1 MIVSS
6 MNKQLSIL
14 DIVHDTTVDGPGF
27 RTTIYAAG
35 CIHQCPGCHNPQS
48 WDIKNGELYSTDSLL
63 EIIRENEFSNVTF
76 SGGDP
81 LMQIDGFTEL
91 ARLIKEE
98 TNKNIWCYTGFQYE
112 QVVRSGKLSQILPF
126 IDVLVDG
133 QYMKALRNENIR
145 FRGSSNQRIIDV
157 QLSLVKKDM
166 VTIFNK
172 NLNTS
177 YLSFQQV

>member
-1 MIVSS
+1 
-6 MNKQLSIL
+6 MNKHLSIL

-35 CIHQCPGCHNPQS
+35 CIHQCQGCHNPQS
-48 WDIKNGELYSTDSLL
+48 WDIKNGKLYSTGSLL
-63 EIIRENEFSNVTF
+63 DIIKENEFSNVTF

-81 LMQIDGFTEL
+81 LMQVDGFTEL

-98 TNKNIWCYTGFQYE
+98 TNKNIWCYTGFVYE
-112 QVVRSGKLSQILPF
+112 QIIRSGKLSQILPF

-133 QYMKALRNENIR
+133 QYMKAFRNENIR

-157 QLSLVKKDM
+157 QLSLTNQDM
-166 VTIFNK
+166 KSPYSHLLKYPSLRI
-172 NLNTS
+172 
-177 YLSFQQV
+177 

>member
-35 CIHQCPGCHNPQS
+35 CIHQCQGCHNPQS
-48 WDIKNGELYSTDSLL
+48 WDIKNGELYSTSSLL
-63 EIIRENEFSNVTF
+63 DIIKENEFSNVTF

-81 LMQIDGFTEL
+81 LMQVDGFTEL

-98 TNKNIWCYTGFQYE
+98 TNKNIWCYTGFVYE
-112 QVVRSGKLSQILPF
+112 QIIRSGKLSQILPF

-133 QYMKALRNENIR
+133 QYMKAFRNENIR
-145 FRGSSNQRIIDV
+145 FKGSSNQRIIDV
-157 QLSLVKKDM
+157 QLSLMKQETKSPYSHLLKYPSLR
-166 VTIFNK
+166 I
-172 NLNTS
+172 
-177 YLSFQQV
+177 

>member
-1 MIVSS
+1 

-35 CIHQCPGCHNPQS
+35 CIHQCSGCHNPQS
-48 WDIKNGELYSTDSLL
+48 WDIKNGELYSTGYLL
-63 EIIRENEFSNVTF
+63 EIIKENEFSNVTF

-81 LMQIDGFTEL
+81 LMQVDGFTEL

-112 QVVRSGKLSQILPF
+112 QIVRSGKLSQILPF

-133 QYMKALRNENIR
+133 QYVKALRNENIR

-157 QLSLVKKDM
+157 QLSLAKKD
-166 VTIFNK
+166 TK
-172 NLNTS
+172 NPFSHLLKYPS
-177 YLSFQQV
+177 LRI